1 MVFYYNLICLKNIFS
16 VCGIAYS
23 MKKIHFGVIKFRRSV
38 VNSIIVLILAI
49 LSALTIWGGNM
60 IINTSTVSGVYYNGD
75 KSSKN
80 VSLMIN
86 VYWGNEYLDQM
97 LEILR
102 ENDVK
107 TTFFIGG
114 TWAVLNE
121 DFLQKIY
128 QDGHEIANHGYHH
141 KDHNK
146 LDEQGN
152 LDEIS
157 TTHTIIKQLLNI
169 EMDLFAPPS
178 GAYDK
183 TTVSVASSLGYK
195 TIMWTRD
202 TVDWRD
208 KDSDLIYSRAIKNA
222 CGGDLI
228 LMHPT
233 EKTVEA
239 LPKII
244 NWFKQNGFNLTT
256 VSQTIEPI
264 V

>member
-1 MVFYYNLICLKNIFS
+1 
-16 VCGIAYS
+16 
-23 MKKIHFGVIKFRRSV
+23 MKRIHFRVIKFRKWV
-38 VNSIIVLILAI
+38 VNTLIVLFLAGISALAI
-49 LSALTIWGGNM
+49 WGTNAISTSSA
-60 IINTSTVSGVYYNGD
+60 VSGVYYNGD

-86 VYWGNEYLDQM
+86 VYWGTEYLDDM
-97 LEILR
+97 LSILK
-102 ENDVK
+102 ENDVQ

-121 DFLQKIY
+121 DMLKKIY
-128 QDGHEIANHGYHH
+128 EDGHEIANHGYHH
-141 KDHNK
+141 KDHDK

-152 LDEIS
+152 LNEIS
-157 TTHTIIKQLLNI
+157 TTHTIIQELLGV
-169 EMDLFAPPS
+169 EMNLFAPPS

-183 TTVSVASSLGYK
+183 LTVSCASSLGYK

-208 KDSDLIYSRAIKNA
+208 KDAELIYSRAIKNA

-244 NWFKQNGFNLTT
+244 SWFKDNGFNLTT
-256 VSQTIEPI
+256 VSQTLEPNAN
-264 V
+264 

>member
-1 MVFYYNLICLKNIFS
+1 
-16 VCGIAYS
+16 
-23 MKKIHFGVIKFRRSV
+23 MKRIHFRVIKFRKWV
-38 VNSIIVLILAI
+38 VNTLIVLFLAGISALAI
-49 LSALTIWGGNM
+49 WGTNAISTSSA
-60 IINTSTVSGVYYNGD
+60 VSGVYYNGD
-75 KSSKN
+75 KNSKN

-86 VYWGNEYLDQM
+86 VYWGTEYLDDM
-97 LEILR
+97 LSILK
-102 ENDVK
+102 ENNVQ

-121 DFLQKIY
+121 DMLKKIY
-128 QDGHEIANHGYHH
+128 EDGHEIANHGYHH
-141 KDHNK
+141 KDHDK

-152 LDEIS
+152 LNEIS
-157 TTHTIIKQLLNI
+157 TTHTIIQELLGV
-169 EMDLFAPPS
+169 EMNLFAPPS

-183 TTVSVASSLGYK
+183 LTVSCASSLGYK

-208 KDSDLIYSRAIKNA
+208 KDAELIYSRAIKNA

-244 NWFKQNGFNLTT
+244 SWFKDNGFNLTT
-256 VSQTIEPI
+256 VSQTLEPNAN
-264 V
+264 

>member
-1 MVFYYNLICLKNIFS
+1 
-16 VCGIAYS
+16 
-23 MKKIHFGVIKFRRSV
+23 MKKIHFGVIKFRKGV
-38 VNSIIVLILAI
+38 VNCLIVLILAG
-49 LSALTIWGGNM
+49 LSVLAIWGGNM
-60 IINTSTVSGVYYNGD
+60 LVNTSTVSGVYYNGD

-86 VYWGNEYLDQM
+86 VYWGTEYLDTM
-97 LEILR
+97 LEILK

-121 DFLQKIY
+121 DMLQKIY

-141 KDHNK
+141 KDHDK
-146 LDEQGN
+146 LDEKGN
-152 LDEIS
+152 LNEIS
-157 TTHTIIKQLLNI
+157 TTHTIVKELLNV
-169 EMDLFAPPS
+169 EMNLFAPPS

-208 KDSDLIYSRAIKNA
+208 KDAELIYSRAIKNA
-222 CGGDLI
+222 SGGDLI

-239 LPKII
+239 LPRII
-244 NWFKQNGFNLTT
+244 DWFKQNGFNLTT
-256 VSQTIEPI
+256 VSQTIEPA

>member
-1 MVFYYNLICLKNIFS
+1 
-16 VCGIAYS
+16 
-23 MKKIHFGVIKFRRSV
+23 MKRIHFRVIKFRKWV
-38 VNSIIVLILAI
+38 VNTLIVLFLAGISALAI
-49 LSALTIWGGNM
+49 WGTNAISTSSA
-60 IINTSTVSGVYYNGD
+60 VSGVYYNGD

-86 VYWGNEYLDQM
+86 VYWGTEYLDDM
-97 LEILR
+97 LSILK

-121 DFLQKIY
+121 DMLKQIY
-128 QDGHEIANHGYHH
+128 EDGHEIANHGYHH
-141 KDHNK
+141 KDHDK
-146 LDEQGN
+146 LDEEGN
-152 LDEIS
+152 LNEIS
-157 TTHTIIKQLLNI
+157 TTHTIIQELLGV
-169 EMDLFAPPS
+169 EMNLFAPPS

-183 TTVSVASSLGYK
+183 LTVSCASSLGYK

-208 KDSDLIYSRAIKNA
+208 KDAELIYSRAIKNA

-244 NWFKQNGFNLTT
+244 SWFKDNGFNLTT
-256 VSQTIEPI
+256 VSQTLEPNAN
-264 V
+264 

>member
-1 MVFYYNLICLKNIFS
+1 
-16 VCGIAYS
+16 
-23 MKKIHFGVIKFRRSV
+23 MKKIHFGVIKFRKGV
-38 VNSIIVLILAI
+38 VNIFIVVLLAG
-49 LSALTIWGGNM
+49 LSVLAIWGGNM
-60 IINTSTVSGVYYNGD
+60 LVNTSTVSGVYYNGD

-86 VYWGNEYLDQM
+86 VYWGTEYLDQM
-97 LEILR
+97 LEILK

-121 DFLQKIY
+121 DMLQKIY

-141 KDHNK
+141 KDHDK
-146 LDEQGN
+146 LDEKGN

-157 TTHTIIKQLLNI
+157 TTHTIVKELLNV
-169 EMDLFAPPS
+169 EMNLFAPPS

-208 KDSDLIYSRAIKNA
+208 KDAELIYSRAIKNA
-222 CGGDLI
+222 SGGDLI

-239 LPKII
+239 LPRII
-244 NWFKQNGFNLTT
+244 DWFKQNGFNLTT
-256 VSQTIEPI
+256 VSQTIEPA

>member
-1 MVFYYNLICLKNIFS
+1 
-16 VCGIAYS
+16 
-23 MKKIHFGVIKFRRSV
+23 MKRIYFGVIKFRKGV
-38 VNSIIVLILAI
+38 VNCLIVLILAG
-49 LSALTIWGGNM
+49 LSVLAIWGGNM
-60 IINTSTVSGVYYNGD
+60 LVNTSTVSGVYYNGD

-80 VSLMIN
+80 ISLMIN
-86 VYWGNEYLDQM
+86 VYWGTEYLDTM
-97 LEILR
+97 LEILK

-121 DFLQKIY
+121 DMLQKIY

-141 KDHNK
+141 KDHDK
-146 LDEQGN
+146 LDEKGN

-157 TTHTIIKQLLNI
+157 TTHTIVKELLNV
-169 EMDLFAPPS
+169 EMNLFAPPS

-208 KDSDLIYSRAIKNA
+208 KDAELIYSRAIKNA
-222 CGGDLI
+222 GGGDLI

-239 LPKII
+239 LPRII
-244 NWFKQNGFNLTT
+244 DWFKQNGFNLTT
-256 VSQTIEPI
+256 VSQTIEPA

>member
-1 MVFYYNLICLKNIFS
+1 
-16 VCGIAYS
+16 
-23 MKKIHFGVIKFRRSV
+23 MKRIHFRVIKFRKWV
-38 VNSIIVLILAI
+38 VNTLIVLFLAGISALAI
-49 LSALTIWGGNM
+49 WGTNAISTSSA
-60 IINTSTVSGVYYNGD
+60 VSGVYYNGD

-86 VYWGNEYLDQM
+86 VYWGTEYLDDM
-97 LEILR
+97 LSILK
-102 ENDVK
+102 ENDVQ

-121 DFLQKIY
+121 DMLKKIY
-128 QDGHEIANHGYHH
+128 EDGHEIANHGYHH
-141 KDHNK
+141 KDHDK

-152 LDEIS
+152 INEIS
-157 TTHTIIKQLLNI
+157 TTHTIIQELLGV
-169 EMDLFAPPS
+169 EMNLFAPPS

-183 TTVSVASSLGYK
+183 LTVSCASSLGYK

-208 KDSDLIYSRAIKNA
+208 KDAYLIYSRAIKNA
-222 CGGDLI
+222 SGGDLI

-233 EKTVEA
+233 EKTVET

-244 NWFKQNGFNLTT
+244 SWFKENGFNLTT
-256 VSQTIEPI
+256 VSQTLEPNAN
-264 V
+264 

>member
-1 MVFYYNLICLKNIFS
+1 
-16 VCGIAYS
+16 
-23 MKKIHFGVIKFRRSV
+23 MKKIHFGVIKFRKSV
-38 VNSIIVLILAI
+38 VNIFMVVLLAG
-49 LSALTIWGGNM
+49 LSVLAIWGGNLLV
-60 IINTSTVSGVYYNGD
+60 NTSTVSGVYYNGD

-86 VYWGNEYLDQM
+86 VYWGTEYLDQM
-97 LEILR
+97 LEILK

-121 DFLQKIY
+121 DMLQKIY

-141 KDHNK
+141 KDHDK
-146 LDEQGN
+146 LDENGN
-152 LDEIS
+152 LNEIS
-157 TTHTIIKQLLNI
+157 TTHTIVKELLNV
-169 EMDLFAPPS
+169 EMNLFAPPS

-208 KDSDLIYSRAIKNA
+208 KDAELIYSRAIKNA
-222 CGGDLI
+222 SGGDLI

-239 LPKII
+239 LPRII
-244 NWFKQNGFNLTT
+244 EWFKQNGFNLTT
-256 VSQTIEPI
+256 VSQTIEP
-264 V
+264 VS